1 MINGIEA
8 KSTANIIPNGEMLKA
23 LPLRKKNQMPVVFL
37 LSTVPPRAPDLEG
50 KAGER
55 MKGHTFERKKIAVII
70 CR

>member
-8 KSTANIIPNGEMLKA
+8 KSTANVIADGEMLKA
-23 LPLRKKNQMPVVFL
+23 LPLRKKNQMPVAFV
-37 LSTVPPRAPDLEG
+37 LSAVPPPAPDLER

-55 MKGHTFERKKIAVII
+55 TKGHTFERKKTAVII